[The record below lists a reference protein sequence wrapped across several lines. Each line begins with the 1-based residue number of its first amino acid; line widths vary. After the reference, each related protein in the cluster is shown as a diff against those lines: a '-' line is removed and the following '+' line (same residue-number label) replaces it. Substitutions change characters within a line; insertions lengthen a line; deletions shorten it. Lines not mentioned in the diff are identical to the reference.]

1 MNSHPIHRTLPVALT
16 RDEKITFGYRLAQL
30 HEDYQNVEAA
40 KKAAAE
46 NFKEQLDHLDARI
59 SHLARIV
66 RAGEEPRDV
75 ECVWRYLFETN
86 SKELIRTDTGEV
98 IETKA
103 IEAAERQLLLQIN
116 QEAEATE
123 AAKGPSDPK
132 GAGEHDARLSDL
144 KSRGAAD

>member
-1 MNSHPIHRTLPVALT
+1 MNSHPIPGAMPVHRTLPVALT
-16 RDEKITFGYRLAQL
+16 RDEKISCGYVLAGL
-30 HEDYQNVEAA
+30 YKDYQAVEYA

-46 NFKEQLDHLDARI
+46 NFKEQLDALDARI
-59 SHLARIV
+59 SHLAGIV

-86 SKELIRTDTGEV
+86 SKELIRTDTGDT

-123 AAKGPSDPK
+123 AAKGAH
-132 GAGEHDARLSDL
+132 AGS
-144 KSRGAAD
+144 

>member
-16 RDEKITFGYRLAQL
+16 RDEKVNYGWRLAGL
-30 HEDYQNVEAA
+30 YKDYQQVEYA

-46 NFKEQLDHLDARI
+46 NFKEQLDTLDARI
-59 SHLARIV
+59 SHLAGIV

-123 AAKGPSDPK
+123 AAKGH
-132 GAGEHDARLSDL
+132 GDL
-144 KSRGAAD
+144 KGHGNPKSAQADA

>member
-1 MNSHPIHRTLPVALT
+1 MNSPVHRTLPVALT
-16 RDEKITFGYRLAQL
+16 TEEKINFGRHLAQL
-30 HEDYQNVEAA
+30 YADYQQVEVAKKEAA
-40 KKAAAE
+40 E
-46 NFKEQLDHLDARI
+46 SFKHQLDRLDGRI
-59 SHLARIV
+59 SYLAGVV

-75 ECVWRYLFETN
+75 ECVWRCLFETN

-144 KSRGAAD
+144 KSREAAD